1 MILISINLLISYFT
15 GAGWVAMHCQ
25 D

>member
-1 MILISINLLISYFT
+1 MILISINLLIIYFT